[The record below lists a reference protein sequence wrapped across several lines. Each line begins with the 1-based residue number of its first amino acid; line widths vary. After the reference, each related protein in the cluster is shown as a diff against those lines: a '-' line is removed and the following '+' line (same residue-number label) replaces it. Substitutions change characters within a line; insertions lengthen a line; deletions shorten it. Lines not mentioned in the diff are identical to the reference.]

1 MDRLIL
7 VLFGYVL
14 VGSPL
19 VLFSWHEISE
29 ALLGRVHLGRLALA
43 IALIPVLLG
52 VLVWLGRYL
61 RGLDESMIDH
71 ATGGEYERR
80 GV

>member
-1 MDRLIL
+1 MDRLVL

-14 VGSPL
+14 IGAPL

-29 ALLGRVHLGRLALA
+29 ALLGRVDPPRLLAA
-43 IALIPVLLG
+43 IAVIPVLLG

-61 RGLDESMIDH
+61 RRLDETDLDQS
-71 ATGGEYERR
+71 TPGGER
-80 GV
+80 V